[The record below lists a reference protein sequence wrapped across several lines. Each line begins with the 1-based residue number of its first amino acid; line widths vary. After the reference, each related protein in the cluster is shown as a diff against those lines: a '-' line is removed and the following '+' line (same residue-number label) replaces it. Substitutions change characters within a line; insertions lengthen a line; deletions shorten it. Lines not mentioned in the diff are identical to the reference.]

1 MAGVLCYRE
10 TRSQQQALRRPCPL
24 SLVSL
29 VLALL
34 IEQARPLQYRQIVFG
49 PVSRLADMLDGLF
62 NAGEKKHGVVAWL
75 IGVGGLVLAGGLVYA
90 LLFALNP
97 LFALA
102 WNVLILYTT
111 MGFRQFSHYY
121 TDIQLA
127 LSMQDLPRARQLLG
141 EWRGKSAEG
150 LSSSDVARLSIE
162 EALASSHRHVFGV
175 LLWFVLLPGPCG
187 AILYRA
193 AAVFSEHWGRQDT
206 DPVAPGFASFAQ
218 QAFAAIDWLPLRAT
232 AAAFAVVGDFEDAVY
247 CWRTQAGNWPDDEI
261 GIVLAS
267 GAGALGVRLGM
278 PVMESGEVSDRA
290 ELGTGDDADVDFMQ
304 SAVGLV
310 WRAIVLWVVLLL
322 LLGLASLVGG

>member
-1 MAGVLCYRE
+1 M
-10 TRSQQQALRRPCPL
+10 

-34 IEQARPLQYRQIVFG
+34 IEQARPLQYRRIVFG
-49 PVSRLADMLDGLF
+49 PISRLADALDGLF
-62 NAGEKKHGVVAWL
+62 NAGDKKQGFVAWG
-75 IGVGGLVLAGGLVYA
+75 IGVGALVIVAGLVYA
-90 LLFALNP
+90 LLLFLNP

-102 WNVLILYTT
+102 WNVLILYLT

-127 LSMQDLPRARQLLG
+127 LRMEDLPRARQLLA
-141 EWRGKSAEG
+141 EWRGRSADG
-150 LSSSDVARLSIE
+150 LSSSDVARLAIE

-187 AILYRA
+187 AVLYRA
-193 AAVFSEHWGRQDT
+193 AAVFAEHWGARDE
-206 DPVAPGFASFAQ
+206 DPVAAEFGSFAQ
-218 QAFAAIDWLPLRAT
+218 QAFAMIDWLPLRAT
-232 AAAFAVVGDFEDAVY
+232 ASAFAVVGDFEDAVY
-247 CWRTQAGNWPDDEI
+247 CWRTQAGNWPDNGL

-278 PVMESGEVSDRA
+278 PVVESGEVADRA

-310 WRAIVLWVVLLL
+310 WRAVVLWVLLLL

>member
-1 MAGVLCYRE
+1 
-10 TRSQQQALRRPCPL
+10 L

-34 IEQARPLQYRQIVFG
+34 IEQARPLQYRRIVFG
-49 PVSRLADMLDGLF
+49 PISRLADALDGLF
-62 NAGEKKHGVVAWL
+62 NAGDKKQGFVAWG
-75 IGVGGLVLAGGLVYA
+75 IGVGALVIVAGLVYA
-90 LLFALNP
+90 LLLFLNP

-102 WNVLILYTT
+102 WNVLILYLT

-127 LSMQDLPRARQLLG
+127 LRMEDLPRARQLLA
-141 EWRGKSAEG
+141 EWRGRSADG
-150 LSSSDVARLSIE
+150 LSSSDVARLAIE

-187 AILYRA
+187 AVLYRA
-193 AAVFSEHWGRQDT
+193 AAVFAEHWGARDE
-206 DPVAPGFASFAQ
+206 DPVAAEFGSFAQ
-218 QAFAAIDWLPLRAT
+218 QAFAMIDWLPLRAT
-232 AAAFAVVGDFEDAVY
+232 ASAFAVVGDFEDAVY
-247 CWRTQAGNWPDDEI
+247 CWRTQAGNWPDNGL

-278 PVMESGEVSDRA
+278 PVVESGEVADRA

-310 WRAIVLWVVLLL
+310 WRAVVLWVLLLL